1 MRRKKTLRHIKNVE
15 VSTPHVYTS
24 AVVATIFLLIVVFL
38 SEPIKNNLALL
49 SSPKEK
55 ESTTQ
60 SAAPLFNKSVFEGV
74 TLEAKAYIVYDVVG
88 KEVIAS
94 SNLEER
100 LPLASIT
107 KVMTSLTALSLLKD
121 KEEVF
126 DIESSMIEDG
136 YDLGLKKN
144 QKWHLEELLKYMLV
158 FSSNDAALAV
168 AAHYG
173 GQKFFVKAMNDL
185 STAYGLTAS
194 FTDPAGRD
202 EQGEIGGMG
211 TVLDAAKLF
220 VFAKTKAPDLLD
232 ATTKKRQ
239 SVYPLSGK
247 LTGIPNTNQSIETL
261 PGAEGSKTGY
271 TDLAGGNLGVVV
283 DISIGRPVVLVVL
296 GSTREGRFRDIDI
309 LYKALQKSIVSVPT
323 KEGE

>member
-1 MRRKKTLRHIKNVE
+1 MRRKKALRHIKNVG
-15 VSTPHVYTS
+15 VATPHVYTS
-24 AVVATIFLLIVVFL
+24 ALVVTAFLFLVVLLREPVSTNLASRDKEKKAAVESTVTIFD
-38 SEPIKNNLALL
+38 KRA
-49 SSPKEK
+49 
-55 ESTTQ
+55 
-60 SAAPLFNKSVFEGV
+60 FEGI
-74 TLEAKAYIVYDVVG
+74 TLDAKAYIVYDIVG

-126 DIESSMIEDG
+126 NIDPRAIEDG
-136 YDLGLKKN
+136 YDLGLKKD
-144 QKWHLEELLKYMLV
+144 QKWHLEELLKYMLL

-168 AAHYG
+168 ADHYG

-185 STAYGLTAS
+185 SFTYGLTAS

-202 EQGEIGGMG
+202 EEGQIGGVG
-211 TVLDAAKLF
+211 TALDAAKLF
-220 VFAKTKAPDLLD
+220 ILTKTSAPDLLD

-239 SVYPLSGK
+239 SVYPLSGR
-247 LTGIPNTNQSIETL
+247 LTGVPNTNQFIETL

-283 DISIGRPVVLVVL
+283 DISLGHPVVLVVL
-296 GSTREGRFRDIDI
+296 GSTKEGRFKDIDL
-309 LYKALQKSIVSVPT
+309 LYKALQKSIGSVPT
-323 KEGE
+323 KQGE

>member
-15 VSTPHVYTS
+15 VSTSQVYAS
-24 AVVATIFLLIVVFL
+24 AAVVFFFLLLVVVL
-38 SEPIKNNLALL
+38 REPVQANLTTL
-49 SSPKEK
+49 SSSNERVIG
-55 ESTTQ
+55 Q
-60 SAAPLFNKSVFEGV
+60 APSIFNKHAFDGIK
-74 TLEAKAYIVYDVVG
+74 LEARAYIVYDIVG
-88 KEVIAS
+88 KEVVAS
-94 SNLEER
+94 SNMEER

-126 DIESSMIEDG
+126 DIRASEIEGG

-144 QKWHLEELLKYMLV
+144 QKWHLEELLKYMLI

-173 GQKFFVKAMNDL
+173 GQTFFVKAMNDL
-185 STAYGLTAS
+185 SAAYGLTAS

-202 EQGEIGGMG
+202 EGGEIGGIG

-220 VFAKTKAPDLLD
+220 ILVRTSAPDLLD

-239 SVYPLSGK
+239 SIYPLSGK
-247 LTGIPNTNQSIETL
+247 LTGIPNTNQFIETL
-261 PGAEGSKTGY
+261 SGAEGSKTGY

-283 DISIGRPVVLVVL
+283 DISVGRPVVLVVL
-296 GSTREGRFRDIDI
+296 GSTREGRFKDIDI
-309 LYKALQKSIVSVPT
+309 LYRALQKSISSVPI
-323 KEGE
+323 KEDE